1 MEVTLHNTTQKL
13 CVIGDP
19 VLHSKSPLIQ
29 NTMLRALGLDYI
41 YLCQPVPRGRAG
53 EWLKCAA
60 FAGYAGFNATMPHK
74 EELLP
79 LMDELD
85 GDARMYGAVNTVCI
99 RDGKYYGFNTDGKG
113 FLASLRHAGVNKAG
127 QRVLVLGAGGAAKAV
142 APKLC
147 QERAAQAVYVA
158 NRTAEKARALCA
170 PWGERMIPADFRP
183 ETLAELA
190 AQCSLVV
197 NCTNLGM
204 EGTAGQFADFSFLDA
219 LPAGAAVCDLI
230 YAPAET
236 ELLRQARMRGFTA
249 LNGLGMLI
257 WQAVFALEHFTRTPI
272 DGAAMLPL
280 VEEALAQRV
289 EPVRHASQKCRHFF
303 EGMQAAART
312 SSGQSPHRSPRPDGQ
327 GSLRSLAPSLPNKPA
342 SLGFVWV
349 PGSHTCVLGSV
360 FSDVHAAGK
369 HDLTLFRRLRTAEL
383 CEALAA

>member
-85 GDARMYGAVNTVCI
+85 EDARMYGAVNTVCI

-113 FLASLRHAGVNKAG
+113 FLASLRHAGVNTAG

-147 QERAAQAVYVA
+147 QEGAARAVYVA
-158 NRTAEKARALCA
+158 NRTAEKAQALCA

-204 EGTAGQFADFSFLDA
+204 EGTAPFWTPCQPERRCATSSMPPPRPSFS
-219 LPAGAAVCDLI
+219 G
-230 YAPAET
+230 
-236 ELLRQARMRGFTA
+236 RRGC
-249 LNGLGMLI
+249 G
-257 WQAVFALEHFTRTPI
+257 
-272 DGAAMLPL
+272 
-280 VEEALAQRV
+280 
-289 EPVRHASQKCRHFF
+289 ASQPSMAWAC
-303 EGMQAAART
+303 
-312 SSGQSPHRSPRPDGQ
+312 SSGRRSSPWSTSPAPPSTGRPC
-327 GSLRSLAPSLPNKPA
+327 SP
-342 SLGFVWV
+342 WW
-349 PGSHTCVLGSV
+349 
-360 FSDVHAAGK
+360 
-369 HDLTLFRRLRTAEL
+369 RRR
-383 CEALAA
+383 

>member
-85 GDARMYGAVNTVCI
+85 EDARMYGAVNTVCI

-147 QERAAQAVYVA
+147 QEGAAQAVYVA

-289 EPVRHASQKCRHFF
+289 EPVRHASQKCRHF
-303 EGMQAAART
+303 
-312 SSGQSPHRSPRPDGQ
+312 
-327 GSLRSLAPSLPNKPA
+327 
-342 SLGFVWV
+342 
-349 PGSHTCVLGSV
+349 
-360 FSDVHAAGK
+360 
-369 HDLTLFRRLRTAEL
+369 
-383 CEALAA
+383 

>member
-1 MEVTLHNTTQKL
+1 
-13 CVIGDP
+13 
-19 VLHSKSPLIQ
+19 
-29 NTMLRALGLDYI
+29 
-41 YLCQPVPRGRAG
+41 
-53 EWLKCAA
+53 
-60 FAGYAGFNATMPHK
+60 
-74 EELLP
+74 
-79 LMDELD
+79 
-85 GDARMYGAVNTVCI
+85 MYGAVNTVCI

-113 FLASLRHAGVNKAG
+113 FLASLRHAGVNTAG

-147 QERAAQAVYVA
+147 QEGAAQAVYVA
-158 NRTAEKARALCA
+158 NRTAEKAQALCA
-170 PWGERMIPADFRP
+170 PWGELMIPADFRP

-280 VEEALAQRV
+280 VEEALKAQSR
-289 EPVRHASQKCRHFF
+289 
-303 EGMQAAART
+303 
-312 SSGQSPHRSPRPDGQ
+312 
-327 GSLRSLAPSLPNKPA
+327 
-342 SLGFVWV
+342 
-349 PGSHTCVLGSV
+349 
-360 FSDVHAAGK
+360 
-369 HDLTLFRRLRTAEL
+369 
-383 CEALAA
+383 